1 MLTNDPNT
9 LITIIGGS
17 GFIGQALAARLVR
30 LRQGSGKGIRV
41 LSRGLAKTHPLRV
54 LPGIE
59 IVQSPLGQEGEIA
72 EALQGSQV
80 VINLVGI
87 LQSRAGKP
95 WGPDFDEAHVKLPA
109 RIARVMQRG
118 GMTRL
123 IHVSALGA
131 AETAPS
137 MYLRSKAAGELAL
150 RRAGH
155 LDLTILRPSVVF
167 GPGDAFLNLFA
178 RMQSGFP
185 ILPLVTPHARFQ
197 PIYIGDLV
205 TAMTSCIDRPET
217 VGKIYECAGPEVLS
231 LYEIAYW
238 AGHYANCRK
247 PILALPDSIAWLQ
260 AVIMERLPGR
270 PLLSR
275 DNLASA
281 SQPNVASG
289 PMDPILGV
297 SQPIGLHTVAPQFLG
312 QAQANRLLHRRSRH
326 LARQQPVDR

>member
-1 MLTNDPNT
+1 M
-9 LITIIGGS
+9 
-17 GFIGQALAARLVR
+17 
-30 LRQGSGKGIRV
+30 
-41 LSRGLAKTHPLRV
+41 RV

-59 IVQSPLGQEGEIA
+59 IIQSPLSQEGDIA
-72 EALQGSQV
+72 DAVQDSQV

-131 AETAPS
+131 SETAPS

-150 RRAGH
+150 RRADH
-155 LDLTILRPSVVF
+155 LELTILRPSVVF

-178 RMQSGFP
+178 SMQSVLP
-185 ILPLVTPHARFQ
+185 VLPLVTPHARFQ
-197 PIYIGDLV
+197 PIYIGDLI

-217 VGKIYECAGPEVLS
+217 AGKIYECAGPDVLS

-238 AGHYANCRK
+238 AGHYANCRR
-247 PILALPDSIAWLQ
+247 PILALPDSFAWLQ
-260 AVIMERLPGR
+260 AVIMEMMPGR

-289 PMDPILGV
+289 PMDPLLGI
-297 SQPIGLHTVAPQFLG
+297 SQPTGLHAVAPDFLG
-312 QAQANRLLHRRSRH
+312 QAHANRLLHRRSH
-326 LARQQPVDR
+326 HAARQLVDR

>member
-1 MLTNDPNT
+1 MLTTNPNT

-17 GFIGQALAARLVR
+17 GFIGQALAARLVK

-41 LSRGLAKTHPLRV
+41 VSRGLAKTNPLRV
-54 LPGIE
+54 LPGVD
-59 IVQSPLGQEGEIA
+59 IVQSPLSQEGDIVD
-72 EALQGSQV
+72 ALQDSEV

-87 LQSRAGKP
+87 LQSRVGKP

-131 AETAPS
+131 SETAPS
-137 MYLRSKAAGELAL
+137 MYLRSKAAGELSL

-155 LDLTILRPSVVF
+155 LDLSILRPSVVC

-178 RMQSGFP
+178 RMQSV
-185 ILPLVTPHARFQ
+185 LPVLPRGTPHARFQ
-197 PIYIGDLV
+197 PIYIGDLI
-205 TAMTSCIDRPET
+205 TAITSCIDRPET
-217 VGKIYECAGPEVLS
+217 AGKIYECAGPDVLS

-238 AGHYANCRK
+238 AGHYANCRR
-247 PILALPDSIAWLQ
+247 PILALPDSLAWLQ
-260 AVIMERLPGR
+260 AVIMERMPGR

-297 SQPIGLHTVAPQFLG
+297 SQPIGLHTVAPHFLG
-312 QAQANRLLHRRSRH
+312 QAQANRLLHRRSHH
-326 LARQQPVDR
+326 LARQPIDR

>member
-1 MLTNDPNT
+1 MLTNNPNT

-17 GFIGQALAARLVR
+17 GFIGQALAARLVK

-41 LSRGLAKTHPLRV
+41 VSRGLGKTNPLRV
-54 LPGIE
+54 LPGID
-59 IVQSPLGQEGEIA
+59 IVQSPLSQEGDIA
-72 EALQGSQV
+72 DALSDSEV

-87 LQSRAGKP
+87 LQSRTGKP

-109 RIARVMQRG
+109 RIARVMQRA

-131 AETAPS
+131 SETAPS
-137 MYLRSKAAGELAL
+137 MYLRSKAAGELSL

-155 LDLTILRPSVVF
+155 LDLSILRPSVVF

-178 RMQSGFP
+178 RMQSVLP
-185 ILPLVTPHARFQ
+185 VLPLVTPHARFQ
-197 PIYIGDLV
+197 PIYIGDLI
-205 TAMTSCIDRPET
+205 TAITSCIDRPET
-217 VGKIYECAGPEVLS
+217 AGKIYDCAGPDVLS

-238 AGHYANCRK
+238 AGHYANCRR
-247 PILALPDSIAWLQ
+247 PILALPDGLAWLQ
-260 AVIMERLPGR
+260 AVIMERMPGR

-281 SQPNVASG
+281 SQPNVATG
-289 PMDPILGV
+289 PMDPILGI
-297 SQPIGLHTVAPQFLG
+297 SQPIGLHTVAPHFLG
-312 QAQANRLLHRRSRH
+312 QAQANRLLHRRSHH
-326 LARQQPVDR
+326 LARQTIDR